1 MIKYIFFACLI
12 SFVFLFTGCEK
23 EIQDTNQGGGE
34 LRPLEIVFGGI
45 EEYGDNSSLETRNS
59 ETILQTFVQPL
70 DSTQDTGIDIV
81 TTVEMLPMGRTT
93 QTKASLDNLAFF
105 SMIVYDS
112 TGKII
117 ADNEYQVNQGKITLV
132 KGTEIML
139 ANGIYK
145 FVCLTN
151 NNLNSAS
158 GRPNISVKSGN
169 DFATFCI
176 TKNITATDHSINIVF
191 KRQMSRVQIAASV
204 YLNGSASYSLAN
216 LQSEDNGIWA
226 INANSTDD
234 TKITNSVKTS
244 IPFSD
249 GNANFVIPTSGSKI
263 LFLKNLTFNE
273 QNFGDK
279 VINIPVNFV
288 KGRNYKITV
297 AFSKNFEVAGLKW
310 APGNLKYDGTD
321 YYFTADQF
329 EYGDYFSWNWSVPGI
344 NKGNATGVYQYN
356 FDPCSRVSPVG
367 TWKTPSREDFNKLIA
382 AGHREENSPRKA
394 IVFGG
399 KVILVASGYI
409 QDTGY
414 LHDLDVFGQYW
425 TSEYNDNRDNI
436 AFVMQAESD
445 DPRTTVDH
453 WVNYGLNVRCVKK

>member
-1 MIKYIFFACLI
+1 MNKYKFIVILFSI
-12 SFVFLFTGCEK
+12 SFLFTGCENDSRELDVK
-23 EIQDTNQGGGE
+23 TDSPVPLNIIIGGN
-34 LRPLEIVFGGI
+34 
-45 EEYGDNSSLETRNS
+45 EEFEDVSSPGTRSAETV
-59 ETILQTFVQPL
+59 QTFVQPL
-70 DSTQDTGIDIV
+70 DSTKDTGIDIV
-81 TTVEMLPMGRTT
+81 TTVEVIPTEGIVQTRANTNNGSRFRML
-93 QTKASLDNLAFF
+93 
-105 SMIVYDS
+105 IYDS
-112 TGKII
+112 AGNQV
-117 ADNEYQVNQGKITLV
+117 ADNQYQVNGTTATLV
-132 KGTEIML
+132 TGTAPML
-139 ANGIYK
+139 VPGTYK
-145 FVCLTN
+145 FISYTK
-151 NNLNSAS
+151 
-158 GRPNISVKSGN
+158 NITTLPDLGN
-169 DFATFCI
+169 VVTAKNGDDFATFCI

-204 YLNGSASYSLAN
+204 YFNGSASYSLAN

-263 LFLKNLTFNE
+263 LSLKNLTFNE
-273 QNFGDK
+273 QNSGDR

-288 KGRNYKITV
+288 KGGNYKITV

-329 EYGDYFSWNWSVPGI
+329 EYGDYFSWNWSFPGI
-344 NKGNATGVYQYN
+344 NKGNVTGVYKYN
-356 FDPCSRVSPVG
+356 FDPCSKVSPVG

-425 TSEYNDNRDNI
+425 TSEYNDNRDKI

-445 DPRTTVDH
+445 NPRTTVDH